1 MGSVIAEGFEKAA
14 KQARPIQNPVQPTQY
29 GTAFRYGQ
37 TQPYKPSS
45 PAIPQ
50 QPQARQAMNNGEK
63 FAVSPP
69 PPQQSIQQKQSPSP
83 FLAKPQMYRSTT
95 NQPAASAKQFKF

>member
-1 MGSVIAEGFEKAA
+1 MGSLIPEGFEKTAR
-14 KQARPIQNPVQPTQY
+14 QARPVQNLVQPTQY

-69 PPQQSIQQKQSPSP
+69 PPQQSVQQKQLPNS
-83 FLAKPQMYRSTT
+83 FLFKPQMYRSTT
-95 NQPAASAKQFKF
+95 KQPAASAKQFKF